1 MRYKSLQREKMYD
14 KPHYPS
20 SGKKGLGGLFQKLF
34 LHEKNLAFTNIL
46 NEEDEVKNT

>member
-1 MRYKSLQREKMYD
+1 MRYKWLPREKIYD

-20 SGKKGLGGLFQKLF
+20 SGKKGLGGLFQKL
-34 LHEKNLAFTNIL
+34 LLEKNLAFINIL